1 MSGGG
6 RGEVGVVGSAGTT
19 CMYAPKPEPW
29 RGRLPP
35 STQQK
40 LAAWAEA
47 FGAAVQP
54 YRDLLQLHV
63 WDRLGWKG
71 LFSFSIPD
79 KRRLE
84 ATSSLSKVSSRGYES
99 RFETI
104 EVRFEGH

>member
-6 RGEVGVVGSAGTT
+6 RGEVGVVGTT
-19 CMYAPKPEPW
+19 CMHAPNPEPW

-63 WDRLGWKG
+63 WDRLGWKAKPLKEKKEPPAAG
-71 LFSFSIPD
+71 AL
-79 KRRLE
+79 
-84 ATSSLSKVSSRGYES
+84 ATDVAALQAQL
-99 RFETI
+99 
-104 EVRFEGH
+104 